1 MSLSTA
7 LWAAIAAGVTGVVVF
22 WTNPARTINRALFF
36 ASFQVGF
43 WLLGLHFIATGRGS
57 ENWLRF
63 TAIMMALMPTHGW
76 LVMDSIVNPI
86 ASWRER
92 LRRCSGWLVFGGLM
106 AIWAESGTT
115 AGSFPGTPMGYWS
128 YGYMLTL
135 AGANVAF
142 VVLAVSRIQGARGVR
157 RMEFQ
162 VFLIGATLGTL
173 VTLLSV
179 GLGGWLQE
187 PVVLELMPLA
197 VVALFIGTVWALSST
212 QVLDVRHILSAVI
225 ERLTLVGCVV
235 LIAWSVQQLAQQ
247 FVHSG
252 TAYVLSL
259 AAGLWFAA
267 EMHPW
272 LKSVFPRNARL
283 TQLRRAIHRVARKDL
298 RPEALESAF
307 IRVLKDRAQSERAVI
322 MMGSRS
328 RLVGGGL
335 DLPIDAPEVKLL
347 QSLRWLTPER
357 LEREKAVAGREI
369 LKAFLEEHHFAVVV
383 TNAGPAISFAVGL
396 NLPRTQRPFTHPEI
410 AQLLDVVGTMETALS
425 RARYLKQTQQAEQ
438 LATVGMLG
446 ASIAHEIRNP
456 LVSIKAFVQLLPSHY
471 QDAAFRDKFFRLIGD
486 EVGRI
491 DRLTEQLLDLSSP
504 RVLTASTVEVHA
516 VLSSCVDLVAAK
528 ADDKGVQLITDFR
541 ATSDLVRTDPN
552 AVKQV
557 LLNLCFNAIQ
567 AQEQK
572 NGERWI
578 RLETTKHAD
587 YVEIAVID
595 NGPGITQEVWSHLF
609 QPFQTTKSSGFGLG
623 LAICKDILSS
633 LQASIAADPPVSG
646 HGATF
651 RVHLPCLPRSI

>member
-22 WTNPARTINRALFF
+22 WTNPARTLNRALFF
-36 ASFQVGF
+36 ASIQVGF
-43 WLLGLHFIATGRGS
+43 WLLGMHFLEVGGGS

-63 TAIMMALMPTHGW
+63 TAILMALMPTHAW
-76 LVMDSIVNPI
+76 LVMDAIVHPK

-92 LRRCSGWLVFGGLM
+92 LGQCSGWLVFGGLM
-106 AIWAESGTT
+106 AVWVGSGTT
-115 AGSFPGTPMGYWS
+115 TRSSSGSPMGYWS

-142 VVLAVSRIQGARGVR
+142 VALAVSRIQGVRGVR

-173 VTLLSV
+173 VTLLSI
-179 GLGGWLQE
+179 GLGAWLQE
-187 PVVLELMPLA
+187 PVVLELMPLFI
-197 VVALFIGTVWALSST
+197 VGLFIGTVWALSST
-212 QVLDVRHILSAVI
+212 QVLDARHILSSVF

-322 MMGSRS
+322 LMGSRS

-357 LEREKAVAGREI
+357 LEREKAVEGREI
-369 LKAFLEEHHFAVVV
+369 LKAFLQEHHFAVVV
-383 TNAGPAISFAVGL
+383 TNAGPAISFAVAL
-396 NLPRTQRPFTHPEI
+396 NLPRTQKPFTHPEI
-410 AQLLDVVGTMETALS
+410 TQLMDVVGTMETALS

-504 RVLTASTVEVHA
+504 RVLTASSVEVHA
-516 VLSSCVDLVAAK
+516 VLSACVDLVGAK
-528 ADDKGVQLITDFR
+528 ADDKGVELITDFR

-578 RLETTKHAD
+578 RLETTKHPD

-595 NGPGITQEVWSHLF
+595 NGPGITQEAWSHLF

-646 HGATF
+646 RGATF
-651 RVHLPCLPRSI
+651 RVHLPCQPRSI

>member
-7 LWAAIAAGVTGVVVF
+7 LWAAIAAGVTGFVVF
-22 WTNPARTINRALFF
+22 WVNPARALNRALSF
-36 ASFQVGF
+36 ASLQVGF
-43 WLLGLHFIATGRGS
+43 WLFGLQFMAVGSGS

-63 TAIMMALMPTHGW
+63 TAVLMALMPTHAW
-76 LVMDSIVNPI
+76 LVMDTIIHPK

-92 LRRCSGWLVFGGLM
+92 LWHCSGWLAFGGLM
-106 AIWAESGTT
+106 ALW
-115 AGSFPGTPMGYWS
+115 AGSGAIAAASALSPMGYWS
-128 YGYMLTL
+128 YGYMVTL

-142 VVLAVSRIQGARGVR
+142 VVLAVAKMQGVRGVR

-162 VFLIGATLGTL
+162 NFLLGGTLATL
-173 VTLLSV
+173 VTLLSI
-179 GLGGWLQE
+179 GFGGWLQE
-187 PVVLELMPLA
+187 PVVIELMPLS
-197 VVALFIGTVWALSST
+197 VVGLFIGTVWALTST
-212 QVLDVRHILSAVI
+212 QVLDARHILSAVF

-298 RPEALESAF
+298 QPEALENAF
-307 IRVLKDRAQSERAVI
+307 IRVLKDRTQSGRAVI
-322 MMGSRS
+322 MMCSRS

-335 DLPIDAPEVKLL
+335 DLPINAPAVKSL

-357 LEREKAVAGREI
+357 LEREKAVAGRE
-369 LKAFLEEHHFAVVV
+369 LLEAFLQEHHFAVVV
-383 TNAGPAISFAVGL
+383 TNAGPAISFAIAL
-396 NLPRTQRPFTHPEI
+396 DLPRTQRPFTHPEI
-410 AQLLDVVGTMETALS
+410 TQLMDVVGTIETALS
-425 RARYLKQTQQAEQ
+425 RARYLKQTQHAEQ

-456 LVSIKAFVQLLPSHY
+456 LVSIKTFVQLLPDHY

-504 RVLTASTVEVHA
+504 RVLIASNVEVHA

-528 ADDKGVQLITDFR
+528 ADDKGVRLITDFR
-541 ATSDLVRTDPN
+541 ATSDLVKTDPN

-557 LLNLCFNAIQ
+557 LLNLCFNSIQ

-572 NGERWI
+572 NGDRWI

-587 YVEIAVID
+587 YVEIIVTD
-595 NGPGITQEVWSHLF
+595 NGPGIAHEVWSHLF

-623 LAICKDILSS
+623 LAICKDMLSS
-633 LQASIAADPPVSG
+633 LQASIAADPPVTG
-646 HGATF
+646 YGATF
-651 RVHLPCLPRSI
+651 RIHLPCQRPSI